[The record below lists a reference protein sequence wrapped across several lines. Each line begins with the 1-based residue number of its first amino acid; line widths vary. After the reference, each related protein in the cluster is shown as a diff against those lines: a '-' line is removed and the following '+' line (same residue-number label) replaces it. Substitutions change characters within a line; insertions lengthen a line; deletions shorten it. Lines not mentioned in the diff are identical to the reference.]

1 MSNNLLNKNTSQT
14 TDNSISSPSHH
25 SPSLGLWRATSLV
38 TGNIVGAGLLMLPA
52 SLGIYGVTGLLG
64 WILTTLGS
72 ILLAI
77 VFAKLAKRDPSA
89 GGPYAYSRR
98 AFGDFIGFQMAWS
111 YWIGNWASTAG
122 LGTAFVSYLS
132 VFFPELKSNM
142 PLSFGVGAVVIWL
155 LTSINISGI
164 RNAGIVQL
172 ITTILKIVPLAAI
185 ALFGI
190 FFIDP
195 SHFEVINPSQEPFL
209 KAIGTVAALTLFS
222 FLGIE
227 SATIP
232 ANDVKD
238 PQTTIPRATVMG
250 TVIAAVIYLW
260 TFAVILG
267 LISPENLAKSNAPFA
282 EAAGIIFGSWA
293 TPLISIVAMI
303 AIFGT
308 LNGWTLIQ
316 AQVPK
321 AAADDGLFP
330 KLFAKTNK
338 KGTPYISLLISGVL
352 MTIMLLLSSNES
364 LIDQFSTIAIVST
377 FAVLLPYL
385 YSSLAELYFL
395 ATIKFQGTKSQF
407 IRSLLVTLLAFGFT
421 IIITAGAGQDAVFM
435 GMIFLFSGFPFYVW
449 MKARNSRETHT
460 KLKTS

>member
-1 MSNNLLNKNTSQT
+1 MSPQSQM
-14 TDNSISSPSHH
+14 PQR
-25 SPSLGLWRATSLV
+25 SLGLWRATSLV

-64 WILTTLGS
+64 WTLTTIGS
-72 ILLAI
+72 IFLAL
-77 VFAKLAKRDPSA
+77 VFARLAKRDPKA
-89 GGPYAYSRR
+89 GGPYSYSRK
-98 AFGDFIGFQMAWS
+98 AFGDFVGFQMAWS

-132 VFFPELKSNM
+132 IFVPELKTNM
-142 PLSFGVGAVVIWL
+142 PLSFLVGAGVIWT
-155 LTSINISGI
+155 LTTVNISGV

-172 ITTILKIVPLAAI
+172 ITTVLKIVPLAAI
-185 ALFGI
+185 ALMGI
-190 FFIDP
+190 FYIDP
-195 SHFEVINPSQEPFL
+195 THFEVINPSGEPFL

-222 FLGIE
+222 FLGVE

-238 PQTTIPRATVMG
+238 PETTIPRATVLG
-250 TVIAAVIYLW
+250 TLIAAVIYLW
-260 TFAVILG
+260 TFTVILG
-267 LISPENLAKSNAPFA
+267 LIEPKDLAVSNAPFA
-282 EAAGIIFGSWA
+282 EAAGLIFGSWA

-330 KLFAKTNK
+330 RLFAKTNAQ
-338 KGTPYISLLISGVL
+338 GTPYISLMISGVL
-352 MTIMLLLSSNES
+352 MTFMLWLSSSES

-395 ATIKFQGTKSQF
+395 MTGPKPASRSDY
-407 IRSLLVTLLAFGFT
+407 IRSMFVAIIAFLFT
-421 IIITAGAGQDAVFM
+421 IVITAGAGQEAVFM
-435 GMIFLFSGFPFYVW
+435 GMIFVFSGFPFYVW
-449 MKARNSRETHT
+449 MKSKSQRQ
-460 KLKTS
+460 

>member
-1 MSNNLLNKNTSQT
+1 MSSQT
-14 TDNSISSPSHH
+14 YVDATQQSNSFSTAQ
-25 SPSLGLWRATSLV
+25 PSLGLWRATSLV

-64 WILTTLGS
+64 WTLTTVGS
-72 ILLAI
+72 IFLAL
-77 VFAKLAKRDPSA
+77 VFAKLARRDPKA
-89 GGPYAYSRR
+89 GGPYSYSRK
-98 AFGDFIGFQMAWS
+98 AFGDFVGFQMAWS
-111 YWIGNWASTAG
+111 YWMGNWASTAG

-132 VFFPELKSNM
+132 VFIPELKTNM
-142 PLSFGVGAVVIWL
+142 PLSFGVGAGMIWV
-155 LTSINISGI
+155 LTSINISGV

-190 FFIDP
+190 FHIEP
-195 SHFEVINPSQEPFL
+195 SHFEVINPSDEPFL

-238 PQTTIPRATVMG
+238 PTTTIPRATVLG
-250 TVIAAVIYLW
+250 TIIAAVIYLW
-260 TFAVILG
+260 TFTVILG
-267 LISPENLAKSNAPFA
+267 LIAPQDLAASHAPFA
-282 EAAGIIFGSWA
+282 EAAGIIFGPWA
-293 TPLISIVAMI
+293 TPLISIMAMI

-330 KLFAKTNK
+330 KLFSKTNA
-338 KGTPYISLLISGVL
+338 KGTPYISLFISGVL
-352 MTIMLLLSSNES
+352 MTIMLALSSKES

-395 ATIKFQGTKSQF
+395 VTTPYKGSRAAY
-407 IRSLLVTLLAFGFT
+407 IRSLIVVLIAFVFT

-435 GMIFLFSGFPFYVW
+435 GMIFVFSGFPFYVW
-449 MKARNSRETHT
+449 MKSKHKAS
-460 KLKTS
+460 